1 MGTRLIA
8 EVALDDPMALRG
20 TRTPSGEPFRPATR
34 SRPYKPNA
42 FASLNSITP
51 EPETPHVHLWRRRV
65 IARPDDGQLSATYET
80 KVHMDP
86 LLRTTPLTLQDVF
99 DYLDNELIGFETD
112 PADTQFLQGYE
123 QALIDMEYH
132 LIGRRPED
140 TLH

>member
-1 MGTRLIA
+1 
-8 EVALDDPMALRG
+8 
-20 TRTPSGEPFRPATR
+20 
-34 SRPYKPNA
+34 
-42 FASLNSITP
+42 
-51 EPETPHVHLWRRRV
+51 
-65 IARPDDGQLSATYET
+65 
-80 KVHMDP
+80 MDP